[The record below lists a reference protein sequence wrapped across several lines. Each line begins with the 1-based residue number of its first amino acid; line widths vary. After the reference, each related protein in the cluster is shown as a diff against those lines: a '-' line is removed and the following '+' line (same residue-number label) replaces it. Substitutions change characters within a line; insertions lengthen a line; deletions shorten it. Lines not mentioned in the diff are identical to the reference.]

1 MNTMIFAHRGAN
13 REAAEN
19 TRTAFEKAL
28 VYPIDGIETDIQL
41 SRDGVPV
48 IWHDDFLDK
57 VGLPDKR
64 IDDFDFAQ
72 LEAIDIAPHFFPGS
86 MPEGLMDLQAFVESY
101 HQRCHLLLEMKSHEQ
116 ETISCMEEKV
126 RKTLD
131 MASVVD
137 KEKSMASSFNLDSLI
152 YANLY
157 GPDFPLIY
165 NLEPEQSIFDVQRV
179 LADQPFLHGLCL
191 SIEMLEQEA
200 VSILRAH
207 DKMIAVYT
215 CNTDEEIGRALQLG
229 VDILISDVPQAA
241 LQARDGMMEAM

>member
-72 LEAIDIAPHFFPGS
+72 LEAMDIAAHFFPGS
-86 MPEGLMDLQAFVESY
+86 MPEGLMGLQAFVESY

-137 KEKSMASSFNLDSLI
+137 KEKIMASSFNLDSLI
-152 YANLY
+152 YANQY
-157 GPDFPLIY
+157 APDFPLIY

-191 SIEMLEQEA
+191 PIEMLEQEA
-200 VSILRAH
+200 VSLLRAH

-241 LQARDGMMEAM
+241 LQARDGMMETM